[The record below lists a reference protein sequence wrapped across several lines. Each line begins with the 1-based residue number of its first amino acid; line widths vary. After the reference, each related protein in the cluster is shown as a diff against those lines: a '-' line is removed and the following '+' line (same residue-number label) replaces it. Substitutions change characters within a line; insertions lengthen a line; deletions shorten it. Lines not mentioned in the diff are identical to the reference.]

1 MKPRKTFKQ
10 AIFLA
15 NREKE
20 SRPKLE
26 QKIPLHPGLIVQNYS
41 KEEII
46 SPKIKSK
53 PTTTKRTDAKPTRH
67 QSLEI
72 DR

>member
-1 MKPRKTFKQ
+1 LLLNRFNQPGDKKIKPRKTFKQ

-20 SRPKLE
+20 SHLRLE

-41 KEEII
+41 KEEFV
-46 SPKIKSK
+46 SPKI
-53 PTTTKRTDAKPTRH
+53 
-67 QSLEI
+67 
-72 DR
+72 